1 MSTSESLGKFYK
13 YREEYVKRHEGEVLT
28 PYKDSRGILT
38 IGVGHN
44 LEMGISKA
52 ASDFIFKEDM
62 DKAEALLNEHCPVFA
77 KLDANR
83 QIVLID
89 LCFNL
94 GISGLLGFKKML
106 AALNEGNW
114 NKAAAELMNSKYA
127 KQVPNR
133 AKENRDVLITGKLK

>member
-1 MSTSESLGKFYK
+1 MKHT
-13 YREEYVKRHEGEVLT
+13 RAVAEEYVKRHEGEVLN

-62 DKAEALLNEHCPVFA
+62 DKAEALLKERCPVFD

>member
-1 MSTSESLGKFYK
+1 MKHT
-13 YREEYVKRHEGEVLT
+13 RAVAEEYVKRHEGEVLT

-62 DKAEALLNEHCPVFA
+62 DKAEALLNERCPVFA